1 MSVEVTELEQFQRFL
16 TRWVQDDDCHQSLDH
31 VVKEFRLYLAEV
43 SRFQAELKE
52 SIDEVARG
60 EAAPLDVEA
69 LKAEVRSEMAADRD
83 AG

>member
-16 TRWVQDDDCHQSLDH
+16 TRWLQDDDRHQSLDH
-31 VVKEFRLYLAEV
+31 VVREFRLYLTEV
-43 SRFQAELKE
+43 SRFHAELNE

-69 LKAEVRSEMAADRD
+69 LKAEIRSEMAADRD